1 MELHTIHNKDQEKIL
16 RTKCAPFDFKKIEKK
31 DLRALVTEMR
41 KRMHEWHGVGLAATQ
56 VGHTKAFFVAQTPN
70 GKFYAVFNPKITKT
84 EGKPLL
90 MEEGC
95 LSVPGVYGQV
105 PRYEKVTLE
114 GLDANGKKLKVKA
127 WGLLAQVFQHETEH
141 LQGILDVDKME
152 ERYEAPRGERLKQ
165 REEDLH
171 DHAH

>member
-1 MELHTIHNKDQEKIL
+1 
-16 RTKCAPFDFKKIEKK
+16 
-31 DLRALVTEMR
+31 
-41 KRMHEWHGVGLAATQ
+41 
-56 VGHTKAFFVAQTPN
+56 
-70 GKFYAVFNPKITKT
+70 
-84 EGKPLL
+84 
-90 MEEGC
+90 
-95 LSVPGVYGQV
+95 V